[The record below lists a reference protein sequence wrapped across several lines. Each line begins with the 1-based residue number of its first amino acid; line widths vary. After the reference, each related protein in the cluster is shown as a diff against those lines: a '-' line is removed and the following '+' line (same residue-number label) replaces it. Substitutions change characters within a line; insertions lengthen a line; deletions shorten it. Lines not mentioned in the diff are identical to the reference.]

1 MTEFALLLMP
11 GLDGSGVMF
20 RPLVA
25 HLPPHIRPIV
35 LSYPPDKMLG
45 YDDLLPL
52 VLAALPTKSPFIL
65 LGESFAGPLALMAAA
80 TRPPNLRAV
89 ILCATFVRNPAWLRA
104 RWLRHLVRPFMFR
117 LFWPVKRVKATLGGY
132 STPELALLEA
142 EALSEVRPDVLAHRV
157 HAAMQVNV
165 LEELISC
172 PVPVLYIRGDRDQV
186 VPKHNLTEIV
196 AARPSVQV
204 AHIPSPH
211 LVLQT
216 QPAAAANAISEFV
229 ASSVSTC

>member
-1 MTEFALLLMP
+1 MTEFALVLMP

-25 HLPPHIRPIV
+25 ELPPQIRPIV
-35 LSYPPDKMLG
+35 LSYPQDKMLG
-45 YDDLLPL
+45 YHDLLPL
-52 VLAALPTKSPFIL
+52 VLAALPKNLPFIL

-80 TRPPNLRAV
+80 TRPINLRGV
-89 ILCATFVRNPAWLRA
+89 ILCATFVRNPAWLRVA
-104 RWLRHLVRPFMFR
+104 WLRHFAHPLAFR
-117 LFWPVKRVKATLGGY
+117 LFPALKRIKATLGGY

-142 EALSEVRPDVLAHRV
+142 EALSDVRPEVLAHRV
-157 HAAMQVNV
+157 RAAMRVNV
-165 LEELISC
+165 LPELISC
-172 PVPVLYIRGDRDQV
+172 PVPILYIRGDYDQV
-186 VPKHNLTEIV
+186 VTKHNLTEIV

-216 QPAAAANAISEFV
+216 EPAAAADAISKFI
-229 ASSVSTC
+229 AKIP